1 MCCFRNLEIFA
12 IFSWERM
19 NVDIKK
25 GSTLPSSR
33 FLIETATELT
43 IQILKHFDFV
53 SQSWLDST
61 CSVFLQ
67 CV

>member
-1 MCCFRNLEIFA
+1 MCFFKILEIFA

-25 GSTLPSSR
+25 GSALPSSR

-43 IQILKHFDFV
+43 IQIFEAL
-53 SQSWLDST
+53 
-61 CSVFLQ
+61 
-67 CV
+67 